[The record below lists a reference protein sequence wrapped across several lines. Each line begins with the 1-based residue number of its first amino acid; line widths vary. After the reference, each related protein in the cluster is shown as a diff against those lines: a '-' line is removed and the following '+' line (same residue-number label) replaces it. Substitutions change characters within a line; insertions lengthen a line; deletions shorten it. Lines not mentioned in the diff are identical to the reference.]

1 MYHDIYSF
9 CEDQIGELIGD
20 IWETANSYIF
30 EILEGGINLLFPR
43 VATLFL
49 TYYLD
54 GIEE

>member
-1 MYHDIYSF
+1 MYHDICSF

-30 EILEGGINLLFPR
+30 EILEGGINLLFPW

-54 GIEE
+54 V